1 MTYQFARIDLSKTN
15 YEPCVE
21 WAYIEHF
28 DAETLERLDDI
39 YKTYTVYK
47 HFASVMPLFDSQFT
61 DPATDV
67 IGYRETDQL
76 VAFSLMK
83 RLDDQNVLAI
93 QFAWTYHNP
102 RTRLG
107 VESLKTECAI
117 YRDRGYKYLYLD
129 QAHLYKQGLEGFEIL
144 GPQQ

>member
-1 MTYQFARIDLSKTN
+1 MTYQFARIDLSKTTYQATVTWEYLRELN
-15 YEPCVE
+15 I
-21 WAYIEHF
+21 AQ
-28 DAETLERLDDI
+28 LKDI
-39 YKTYTVYK
+39 YRTYCIYK

-61 DPATDV
+61 DPNTDV
-67 IGYRETDQL
+67 IGYREQGDL
-76 VAFSLMK
+76 VAFSLIK
-83 RLDDQNVLAI
+83 RLDDQNVLAS

-117 YRDRGYKYLYLD
+117 YRERGYKYLYLD
-129 QAHLYKQGLEGFEIL
+129 QAHLYKQGLDGFEIL

>member
-1 MTYQFARIDLSKTN
+1 MTYQFARIDLAKTT
-15 YEPCVE
+15 YEPTVTWE
-21 WAYIEHF
+21 YL
-28 DAETLERLDDI
+28 LEPNIAQLQDI
-39 YKTYTVYK
+39 YRTYCIYK

-67 IGYRETDQL
+67 IGYREAGQL

-83 RLDDQNVLAI
+83 RLDDRSVLAS

-117 YRDRGYKYLYLD
+117 YRDRGYKFLYLD
-129 QAHLYKQGLEGFEIL
+129 QAHLYKQDLEGFELL

>member
-1 MTYQFARIDLSKTN
+1 MTYQFARIDLAQTT
-15 YEPCVE
+15 YRPTVTWEYLLEPNI
-21 WAYIEHF
+21 AQ
-28 DAETLERLDDI
+28 LQDI
-39 YKTYTVYK
+39 YRTYCIYK

-67 IGYRETDQL
+67 IGYREHGEL

-83 RLDDQNVLAI
+83 RFDTENVLAS

-102 RTRLG
+102 RSRLG
-107 VESLKTECAI
+107 IESLKTECAI
-117 YRDRGYKYLYLD
+117 YRDRGFKYLYLD
-129 QAHLYKQGLEGFEIL
+129 QAHLYKQGLDGFELL

>member
-1 MTYQFARIDLSKTN
+1 MTYQFARIDLSKTT
-15 YEPCVE
+15 YQPTVTWEYVREPNI
-21 WAYIEHF
+21 AQ
-28 DAETLERLDDI
+28 LRDI
-39 YKTYTVYK
+39 YRTYCIYK

-61 DPATDV
+61 DPMTDV
-67 IGYRETDQL
+67 IGYREAGEL

-83 RLDDQNVLAI
+83 RYDTESVLAS

-117 YRDRGYKYLYLD
+117 YRDQGYKFLYLD
-129 QAHLYKQGLEGFEIL
+129 QAHLYKQNLEGFEIL
-144 GPQQ
+144 GPIQ